1 MYLLDT
7 NHCSSIIFGDPHV
20 IAQATKVGVDKLAI
34 SSISEGELLY
44 MAENS
49 KQIEENLAIIEEFL
63 GDLPVYDVDSLTSRI
78 YAKLKAQIMNRFA
91 PKEKNKRRKTK
102 ITDLGVGENDLWIAS
117 IAIQNNLTIVSA
129 DSDFKRIGEVWAFPL
144 ESWYSSVNQGNM

>member
-7 NHCSSIIFGDPHV
+7 NHCSSIIFGDPDV

-49 KQIEENLAIIEEFL
+49 KKIAENLAIIEEFL

-117 IAIQNNLTIVSA
+117 IAIQNDLTIVSA
-129 DSDFKRIGEVWAFPL
+129 DSDFKRIGEVWTFPL
-144 ESWYSSVNQGNM
+144 ESWYSSIN